1 MKELGHEGAPD
12 VFERLSLISPGRY
25 GMAPYTAVS
34 GRGLI
39 VTVRPDRLFI
49 DGKEISE
56 YVLGISGE
64 EIATVCG
71 CRALIG
77 C

>member
-1 MKELGHEGAPD
+1 
-12 VFERLSLISPGRY
+12 
-25 GMAPYTAVS
+25 MAPYTAVS

-39 VTVRPDRLFI
+39 VTVRPDSLFI
-49 DGKEISE
+49 DGKESSE